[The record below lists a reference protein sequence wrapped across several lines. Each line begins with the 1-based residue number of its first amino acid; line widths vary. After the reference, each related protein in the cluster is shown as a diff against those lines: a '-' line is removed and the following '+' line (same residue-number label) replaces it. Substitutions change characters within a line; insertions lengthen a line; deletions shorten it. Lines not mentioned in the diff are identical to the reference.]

1 MREPNRAIGREKHPM
16 PTPDDLIADQNGAK
30 VFSKL
35 DMTQAYHK
43 LEIDEDSRQ
52 ITTFATY
59 VGLFRFKRL
68 LFGVNATSEI
78 FQNAIATVLHDIPG
92 VRNLSDDIIVFSSNQ
107 QEHDTNL
114 KKTLQRLQDVGARL
128 NRQKC
133 IFSAPELTFFGHVF
147 GRSGMTANPEKTN
160 TILNAP
166 APTNI
171 AELRYIPAY
180 ATITSPLRE
189 LLKKDVSWIWSAA
202 HQAAFDKQKEMLI
215 SSAVMAYFDPA
226 KETFILVDASPF
238 GLGVI
243 LVQDNKAI
251 CYASRALT
259 DVEKRYSQ
267 TDREMLAAIYGVEH
281 FHVYVQG
288 APFKLI
294 TDHKSLLG
302 IVKSR
307 NPTTARIERWRLRL
321 MPYEVEFVYRPGR
334 NEQNPADYISRHPQT
349 TPTRESAGEE
359 YIAFLAKCG
368 VPKAMTQDEVRS
380 ETQRDPQLQKVMQAV
395 QTGQWRGDI

>member
-1 MREPNRAIGREKHPM
+1 M
-16 PTPDDLIADQNGAK
+16 PTLDDLIADLNGAK

-35 DMTQAYHK
+35 EMTQAYHQ
-43 LEIDEDSRQ
+43 LEIYEDTRQ
-52 ITTFATY
+52 IITFATR
-59 VGLFRFKRL
+59 VGLFRYKRL
-68 LFGVNATSEI
+68 LFGVNAASEI
-78 FQNAIATVLHDIPG
+78 FHNAIATVLHAIPA
-92 VRNLSDDIIVFSSNQ
+92 VRNLSVEIIVFGSNQ

-128 NRQKC
+128 NRQRC
-133 IFSAPELTFFGHVF
+133 VFSAPELRFFGHVF
-147 GRSGMTANPEKTN
+147 GRSGMTANPEKTI

-171 AELRYIPAY
+171 AEVRSFLGMTQYMVRYISAY

-202 HQAAFDKQKEMLI
+202 HQAAFDKLKEMLT
-215 SSAVMAYFDPA
+215 SSPVMAYFVPA
-226 KETFILVDASPF
+226 KETSILVDASPF
-238 GLGVI
+238 GLGAI

-267 TDREMLAAIYGVEH
+267 TDREMLADFYGVEH
-281 FHVYVQG
+281 FHLYVQG

-294 TDHKSLLG
+294 TDHKPLLG

-307 NPTTARIERWRLRL
+307 NTTTARI
-321 MPYEVEFVYRPGR
+321 
-334 NEQNPADYISRHPQT
+334 
-349 TPTRESAGEE
+349 
-359 YIAFLAKCG
+359 
-368 VPKAMTQDEVRS
+368 
-380 ETQRDPQLQKVMQAV
+380 
-395 QTGQWRGDI
+395 